1 MAEQFPSNSK
11 RDRETPTEQKSEEP
25 RKKVEQIVE
34 GEVVR
39 RKKPMGKRVAETFI
53 GTDAKSVW
61 AFVAVDVLVPAAKD
75 MIADAVSQGVERMIY
90 GESTNR
96 SRRGSRRPNDPYV
109 SYNRYSS
116 RRPGPRDPRDREEP
130 RMSRRAKAQH
140 DFDEIILPTR
150 VEANEV
156 IDRMFDLVSK
166 YEVATV
172 ADLYDLVGISGS
184 YTDDKWGWYE
194 LRGADVTRTRHGGYL
209 LNLPRPE
216 PLD

>member
-1 MAEQFPSNSK
+1 MAEEFPSNS
-11 RDRETPTEQKSEEP
+11 RRNREIPTEKDAEEP
-25 RKKVEQIVE
+25 RKKVERVVE

-90 GESTNR
+90 GEAQSRNR
-96 SRRGSRRPNDPYV
+96 KGVRRPNDPYT

-116 RRPGPRDPRDREEP
+116 RRPGPRDPRDDP
-130 RMSRRAKAQH
+130 RPQMSRRARASH
-140 DFDEIILPTR
+140 DFGEIILPTR
-150 VEANEV
+150 IEAHEV

-172 ADLYDLVGISGS
+172 ADLYDLVGVSGS

-194 LRGADVTRTRHGGYL
+194 LRGADVTRTRQGYL